1 MATFE
6 QFKKEL
12 DQLRSQGYPP
22 HQELET
28 LEEKYAQQADEA
40 ERLLREK
47 QAVETNHRNSQ
58 QNKLTT

>member
-12 DQLRSQGYPP
+12 DKLRSQGYPP

-28 LEEKYAQQADEA
+28 LVEKYSQQADEA

-47 QAVETNHRNSQ
+47 QVVETNHRNSQ
-58 QNKLTT
+58 KNKLTI

>member
-1 MATFE
+1 MASFE

-12 DQLRSQGYPP
+12 DKLQSQGYPP

-28 LEEKYAQQADEA
+28 LVEKYTQQADEA
-40 ERLLREK
+40 ERILREK

-58 QNKLTT
+58 KNKSTI

>member
-1 MATFE
+1 MANFE

-12 DQLRSQGYPP
+12 DKLRSQGYPP

-28 LEEKYAQQADEA
+28 LVEKYTQQADEA

-47 QAVETNHRNSQ
+47 QAVETNHRNYQ
-58 QNKLTT
+58 KNKSTI